1 MASVKTTNRGVYGQN
16 KVLMDEM
23 LESLADLILE
33 VGRDQAKRPRK
44 LPSGLFDLD
53 DTNKKQYEVISA
65 RQVATKKEAED
76 RVKEHAAAGKK
87 RKRKADR
94 MMNGMGNYDAYE
106 IPIEDFDEAGS
117 YQDEDIA
124 SVNDFTDDP
133 DAVKY
138 RDEDDEA
145 AVAEEHFKEKKSNT
159 QPRTK
164 NIRSKAELEKN
175 EDEDFLI
182 KAISAARATSSAV
195 PVVSVDDQLR
205 LQNNLARLELEKI
218 QANHEATLRLVAMCM
233 KTTAGGDS
241 ET

>member
-1 MASVKTTNRGVYGQN
+1 
-16 KVLMDEM
+16 
-23 LESLADLILE
+23 
-33 VGRDQAKRPRK
+33 
-44 LPSGLFDLD
+44 
-53 DTNKKQYEVISA
+53 
-65 RQVATKKEAED
+65 
-76 RVKEHAAAGKK
+76 
-87 RKRKADR
+87 
-94 MMNGMGNYDAYE
+94 MNEMGNYDAYE
-106 IPIEDFDEAGS
+106 IPIEDFDEDGS

-145 AVAEEHFKEKKSNT
+145 AVAEEHFKEKKSKT

-164 NIRSKAELEKN
+164 NIRSKEELEKN

-205 LQNNLARLELEKI
+205 LQNNLASISISNQYTNKI
-218 QANHEATLRLVAMCM
+218 IMAYSTFA
-233 KTTAGGDS
+233 
-241 ET
+241 